1 MSGIKRFILPLINSS
16 LPSLLTHL
24 TLTTLNR
31 VVNKRSISAT
41 LFLWKT
47 REKKLN
53 SSFSAL
59 IKFKNQLKEVL
70 TSYALNSCKN
80 ERMHFTAVKLEGVEL
95 SSFFRETKNY
105 AYVNLGTLC
114 ILCYTSLS

>member
-16 LPSLLTHL
+16 LPSLLTQL

-47 REKKLN
+47 REKELN
-53 SSFSAL
+53 SFFSAL
-59 IKFKNQLKEVL
+59 IKFKNQQKEVL
-70 TSYALNSCKN
+70 TSYALNSCKK
-80 ERMHFTAVKLEGVEL
+80 RTDAFYCSKT
-95 SSFFRETKNY
+95 
-105 AYVNLGTLC
+105 
-114 ILCYTSLS
+114 